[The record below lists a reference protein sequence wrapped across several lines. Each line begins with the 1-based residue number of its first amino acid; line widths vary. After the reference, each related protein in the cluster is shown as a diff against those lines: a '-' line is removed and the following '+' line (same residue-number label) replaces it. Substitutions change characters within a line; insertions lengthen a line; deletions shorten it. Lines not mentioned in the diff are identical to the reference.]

1 MENETEQS
9 RSFILIVEDDRANN
23 KLEAEC
29 LRPLGMEIRAAYT
42 AGEGL
47 AILKNGLPE
56 LMLLDYTLPDM
67 NALDLL
73 AELKNNGIETP
84 PYIVITGQGDEELA
98 VEIMK
103 SGAQDYIVKGPAL
116 FDTLLSRAKK
126 ALETASFKRKLAM
139 EYCLAGEER
148 DKFKLLFDKASDA
161 VFVSGMGPDGMRGNF
176 IEVNDIACARLGY
189 TREKLLTL
197 SPAEIT
203 DDWDT
208 ADQSGKNIAQALKS
222 DGRAIFNSF
231 HRTKDGRRIPV
242 EISSRI
248 FDYKGEKFLISLAR
262 NITKRRLA
270 ETALKE
276 NVETKSKFASM
287 VSHELRSPMSAITLG
302 LSLILDEA
310 DHMSAEHKDLLE
322 LVRNSADRLGRLIND
337 VLDFQKMTAGKMVFN
352 MIENDLS
359 ELIRTTVRAMD
370 LLARNKGLDIEVEIE
385 DGLPFAVFDNDKIVQ
400 VLTNLLSNAIAYTD
414 EGTITVRAAL
424 ENGMLHVSV
433 LDTGLG
439 IKTADLHR
447 LFQPFEQLDSD
458 AGRKI
463 GGTGLGLTISK
474 EIILAHKGK
483 IWAESEQGKGSVF
496 HFTLPA
502 TAAEAEHGV

>member
-1 MENETEQS
+1 MENETGQK
-9 RSFILIVEDDRANN
+9 RGFILIVEDDRANN
-23 KLEAEC
+23 RLEAEC
-29 LRPLGMEIRAAYT
+29 LKPLGMEIRAAYT
-42 AGEGL
+42 AGEALG
-47 AILKNGLPE
+47 ILKNGLPE

-73 AELKNNGIETP
+73 AELKKNGTQTP

-103 SGAQDYIVKGPAL
+103 SGAQDYLVKGPAL
-116 FDTLLSRAKK
+116 FDTLLNRAQK
-126 ALETASFKRKLAM
+126 ALEAAAFKRKLAL
-139 EYCLAGEER
+139 EYCLAEEER
-148 DKFKLLFDKASDA
+148 DKFKLLFDKANYA
-161 VFVSGMGPDGMRGNF
+161 VFVCGIGPDGLTGNF

-203 DDWDT
+203 EDWDM
-208 ADQSGKNIAQALKS
+208 ADQSGKKIAETLKS
-222 DGRAIFNSF
+222 EGRAIFNSF
-231 HRTKDGRRIPV
+231 QRAKDGRRIPV
-242 EISSRI
+242 EVSSRV
-248 FDYKGEKFLISLAR
+248 FEHKGDRFLISLAR
-262 NITKRRLA
+262 DITKRKQA
-270 ETALKE
+270 EATLKE
-276 NVETKSKFASM
+276 TVETKSKFASM

-310 DHMSAEHKDLLE
+310 DHMSTEHKDLLE

-352 MIENDLS
+352 MLENDMA
-359 ELIRTTVRAMD
+359 ELIRTTVRSMD
-370 LLARNKGLDIEVEIE
+370 LLASNKGLSITVETCE
-385 DGLPFAVFDNDKIVQ
+385 DLPGAVFDNDKIVQ
-400 VLTNLLSNAIAYTD
+400 VLTNFLSNAIAYTD
-414 EGTITVRAAL
+414 KGTITVRAVHEA
-424 ENGMLHVSV
+424 GALHVSV
-433 LDTGLG
+433 RDTGLG
-439 IKTADLHR
+439 IKAADLPR

-483 IWAESEQGKGSVF
+483 IWAESELGKGSVF
-496 HFTLPA
+496 HFTIPA
-502 TAAEAEHGV
+502 AAEAEHGV